1 MDKPRAILLI
11 GPVGVGK
18 SPLGAMLEKRM
29 GWAHF
34 DFGHHLRLIARG
46 EEIPGLT
53 ESDREYVK
61 EILHTHSLFTDDK
74 FHIIERILN
83 DFIDRND
90 HVPGIILNG
99 LPRHIGQA
107 KDILKLVEIESVAVL
122 DCPKDVS
129 ARRVERRVA
138 ELSADHEGRA
148 DDRPEVVEHKFL
160 LYTKVTEPLIDH
172 LEGLGTNVL
181 HIPIGNGT
189 SESEIASS
197 IIKAV
202 RE

>member
-34 DFGHHLRLIARG
+34 DFGHQLRLIARG
-46 EEIPGLT
+46 EGAPGLT
-53 ESDREYVK
+53 ESDRKCVR
-61 EILHTHSLFTDDK
+61 EILHAHSLFPDDK
-74 FHIIERILN
+74 FPIVEKILR
-83 DFIDRND
+83 DFLDRND
-90 HVPGIILNG
+90 HVPGVILNG

-107 KDILKLVEIESVAVL
+107 KDISKLVEIQSVAVL
-122 DCPKDVS
+122 DCPKEVS
-129 ARRVERRVA
+129 ARRVEKRLA
-138 ELSADHEGRA
+138 GLSADHAGRS
-148 DDRPEVVEHKFL
+148 DDRPEIVEHKFL
-160 LYTKVTEPLIDH
+160 LYTKRTAPLVDHYTEQ
-172 LEGLGTNVL
+172 GTNVL

-189 SESEIASS
+189 SESEIASA

-202 RE
+202 R